1 MVYLAIHKSMEGESS
16 LVKRIIYAARGGVNN
31 KLNYG
36 NARDSYPGQLPAV
49 RSLTA
54 FYDMLYWGI

>member
-1 MVYLAIHKSMEGESS
+1 MEGESS
-16 LVKRIIYAARGGVNN
+16 LVKRIIYAASGGVNN

-36 NARDSYPGQLPAV
+36 NARDSYAGQLPAV
-49 RSLTA
+49 RSLTV